1 MSSDLNRTSPPHLNE
16 RSTSNWQDYWALRRI
31 VDAWVLYG
39 DAGLWDE
46 FAALWHSDGWM
57 VSTWLETSA
66 QEFVAARRRGFD
78 KGVNVWHQLGGFDCK
93 IVGERAVA
101 QTKMTIIQ
109 RAEVHGVLCDAT
121 CMGRFFDFF
130 ERRNGRWG
138 LVRRQPIYERDRLD
152 PVVSGEEIVLDTSLL
167 KSFPEGYRHLAYLQT
182 VLGFTVRKTGLPGT
196 HGAEVEALYLS
207 GEAWLNR

>member
-1 MSSDLNRTSPPHLNE
+1 
-16 RSTSNWQDYWALRRI
+16 
-31 VDAWVLYG
+31 
-39 DAGLWDE
+39 
-46 FAALWHSDGWM
+46 
-57 VSTWLETSA
+57 
-66 QEFVAARRRGFD
+66 
-78 KGVNVWHQLGGFDCK
+78 
-93 IVGERAVA
+93 
-101 QTKMTIIQ
+101 
-109 RAEVHGVLCDAT
+109 VLCDAT